1 MSIWHHLKR
10 KYLRVLFISSWY
22 PNKTEPT
29 NGNFVEQH
37 AISIQPYCDL
47 TILHVRAA
55 EVSKVEIEPIS
66 NHGLKGFIIYFPPKK
81 LNFFSYL
88 KYYRR
93 GFKLI
98 EESVGKID
106 LIHLNV
112 ILPVGIIA
120 YLAKVFKDI
129 PYLITEHA
137 TIYKKERR
145 NELSALRKVAS
156 QIIARKAAYICPVSH
171 NLAAEMQSLGIKG
184 NYKVIPNAV
193 NTSLFKAVEKNNSTF
208 NLLHISTLVEEH
220 KNGKGIIRTIK
231 KLSQKRNDFKF
242 KVISDLNI
250 NQFEKNAINLGVNM
264 NLFELEGA
272 KNAFEISEAFNAAD
286 VFILFSNY
294 ENLPCV
300 IIEAHASGV
309 PVISTDVG
317 GINEM
322 ITTDNGIL
330 IPPKD
335 EDALLTAI
343 EAVMDKKIT
352 FDHKAIERKAK
363 AIYSYQSVGQQYF
376 ELYQQI
382 LGLK

>member
-1 MSIWHHLKR
+1 M
-10 KYLRVLFISSWY
+10 RVLFISSWY

-171 NLAAEMQSLGIKG
+171 NLAVEMQSLGIKG

-352 FDHKAIERKAK
+352 FDHKAIEQKAK

>member
-1 MSIWHHLKR
+1 M
-10 KYLRVLFISSWY
+10 RVLFISSWF

-55 EVSKVEIEPIS
+55 EVSKVEIEPVS
-66 NHGLKGFIIYFPPKK
+66 NNGLKGFIIYFPKRK
-81 LNFFSYL
+81 FNFLAYL
-88 KYYRR
+88 RYYRK

-98 EESVGKID
+98 EQSVGKID

-112 ILPVGIIA
+112 ILPVGVIA
-120 YLAKVFKDI
+120 YFAKVFKNI

-145 NELSALRKVAS
+145 NELSTLRLVAS
-156 QIIARKAAYICPVSH
+156 QLIAKNATYICPVSH
-171 NLAAEMQSLGIKG
+171 NLAIEMRSLGIEG
-184 NYKVIPNAV
+184 NYKVIPNVV
-193 NTSLFKAVEKNNSTF
+193 NTLLFKSVEKNHSTF
-208 NLLHISTLVEEH
+208 NILHISTLVEDH

-231 KLSQKRNDFKF
+231 KLSQKRNDFKV

-250 NQFEKNAINLGVNM
+250 NQFEKDAINLGLNM
-264 NLFELEGA
+264 ELFELEGA
-272 KNAFEISEAFNAAD
+272 KNTSEISEAFNTAD

-309 PVISTDVG
+309 PVISTNVG

-322 ITTDNGIL
+322 ITKENGIL

-335 EDALLTAI
+335 EDALLAAI

-352 FDHKAIERKAK
+352 FDHKAIEQKAK

-376 ELYQQI
+376 ELYQQM